1 MTNQTMA
8 TAIRG
13 VLAQYAVSN
22 ALING
27 VITTQLKEQDV
38 AEHLAIAV
46 NTMLVSKLG
55 FAAALDLAMV
65 GLGAVWGGATYNLAA
80 LNLTPGVRMAAT
92 EELSAIRTHAP
103 TAGYDA
109 AKALTNM
116 LRLIK
121 AAERPGAY

>member
-13 VLAQYAVSN
+13 VLARYAVSD
-22 ALING
+22 ALISAA
-27 VITTQLKEQDV
+27 TRQELKEQDV
-38 AEHLAIAV
+38 AQHLANAV
-46 NTMLVSKLG
+46 NTMRISKLA
-55 FAAALDLAMV
+55 FAAALDAALV
-65 GLGAVWGGATYNLAA
+65 HLGAVWGGTTYNLAA
-80 LNLTPGVRMAAT
+80 LGLTPGVRMAAT

-103 TAGYDA
+103 TAGYDP

-121 AAERPGAY
+121 VAERPGAM